1 MIDSIRR
8 TDLGMRIGRFLPL
21 IILLAL
27 IPFRSGTAQETRI
40 RDLTTMGREIPVR
53 LVGYGLVVGLD
64 GTGDRAMG
72 RHGATHTVRSVV
84 NLLRNF
90 SVEVPE
96 EFLRTRN
103 VAAVLVTAE
112 VSPYLRP
119 GGRFDINV
127 ASLGDATSLRG
138 GMLWTTPLIAEA
150 GGAPIATAQ
159 GQVAVSDGEDPRS
172 FTARRWGRR
181 GVETS
186 ARLPGGGVLEYDFP
200 RPDFGSAS
208 VLLLRDPD
216 LGTATRIANAIND
229 TFGTNTAVVQ
239 DPGAIALNIPEDEGA
254 ALLNSIG
261 ELTITP
267 DTRPRILID
276 GRDGTLVAGG
286 DLRVRAAVVSH
297 GGMTLTIGGAEQL
310 PIDEENLLAEGFSTG
325 DLRFGPGSTVQEIA
339 AALHAVAA
347 KPAAIGAIFEAL
359 RSVGALDAEVVM
371 R

>member
-1 MIDSIRR
+1 MTQMILYPASALRR
-8 TDLGMRIGRFLPL
+8 RPWLYALVLLSLLLPTRPGL
-21 IILLAL
+21 
-27 IPFRSGTAQETRI
+27 AQETRV
-40 RDLTTMGREIPVR
+40 RDLTITGREVPVR

-103 VAAVLVTAE
+103 VAAVLVTGE

-119 GGRFDINV
+119 GGRFNINV

-150 GGAPIATAQ
+150 GGTPVATAQ
-159 GQVAVSDGEDPRS
+159 GQIVMSDGDDTRALAS
-172 FTARRWGRR
+172 RRWGRP

-186 ARLPGGGVLEYDFP
+186 ARLPDGGVLEYDLV
-200 RPDFGSAS
+200 RPEFTPSPLL
-208 VLLLRDPD
+208 VLREPD
-216 LGTATRIANAIND
+216 LGTAMRIARVIND
-229 TFGTNTAVVQ
+229 TFGEATARVE
-239 DPGAIALNIPEDEGA
+239 DPGAIALDLPESEG
-254 ALLNSIG
+254 IG
-261 ELTITP
+261 ILDLIGDLTVTP
-267 DTRPRILID
+267 NTRPRILID
-276 GRDGTLVAGG
+276 GRDGTVVAGG
-286 DLRVRAAVVSH
+286 DLRVREAVVSH
-297 GGMTLTIGGAEQL
+297 GGMTLTIGGL
-310 PIDEENLLAEGFSTG
+310 PTVPDGDDELEMIIPG
-325 DLRFGPGSTVQEIA
+325 DLRLAPGTSVQEVA

-347 KPAAIGAIFEAL
+347 RPSAIGAIFEAL
-359 RSVGALDAEVVM
+359 RSVGAIDAEVVI